1 MSDVEGDEPMAV
13 DTPAVSGS
21 GPMDIN
27 QAIQVNQSEQN

>member
-13 DTPAVSGS
+13 DTPSAAGS

-27 QAIQVNQSEQN
+27 QAIQVLN